1 MEDITHVPLLILGG
15 GISGMGAAFKAQEQ
29 GQEFLLLEAA
39 PQLGGCLSSVEVG
52 GHTLDI
58 GANSCASS
66 ENFEQFLIH
75 LGLKDKV

>member
-39 PQLGGCLSSVEVG
+39 SQLGGCLSSMESAV
-52 GHTLDI
+52 I
-58 GANSCASS
+58 P
-66 ENFEQFLIH
+66 LI
-75 LGLKDKV
+75 LVQIVALYQRILNTFWSI